1 MQTIK
6 LSSGY
11 EIPVL
16 GLGTWQLKGDIC
28 RRAVKNAIELGY
40 RHIDTAWIYDNQ
52 DDVGEGIKKSGAE
65 RGKLFITSKVWTD
78 NLRYDDVLEQCDE
91 TLQQLQLSYLDLY
104 LIHWPDKDVDLKET
118 FSAFKKLVDD
128 KKVRS
133 IGVSNF
139 NIARIKEAKMK
150 SEIPISV
157 NQVEYHPYLN
167 QEKLLKTCKE
177 NKIIVT
183 AYSPLA
189 RGKILDDP
197 ILTKIANEV
206 DKKSGQISLRWL
218 IQKGLVVIP
227 KASSEEHIK
236 ENMEIFDF
244 KLSERQMDEI
254 NGIQIK
260 RRLVNPGFSEF
271 ED

>member
-1 MQTIK
+1 M
-6 LSSGY
+6 
-11 EIPVL
+11 
-16 GLGTWQLKGDIC
+16 
-28 RRAVKNAIELGY
+28 
-40 RHIDTAWIYDNQ
+40 
-52 DDVGEGIKKSGAE
+52 
-65 RGKLFITSKVWTD
+65 
-78 NLRYDDVLEQCDE
+78 
-91 TLQQLQLSYLDLY
+91 
-104 LIHWPDKDVDLKET
+104 IHWPDKDVDLKET